1 MMGKDNLISFH
12 IFPLLYTLNALTYDL
27 AFEKHADL
35 FHENI
40 SPRWSILYLHFWI
53 WLGLPEWKQNAYDN
67 SYDLNS

>member
-40 SPRWSILYLHFWI
+40 PPR
-53 WLGLPEWKQNAYDN
+53 
-67 SYDLNS
+67 